1 MPDSNPSSDATHDR
15 SPESAADPSPLRP
28 QNLATRCAI
37 GMVHIYQRSLSPLL
51 GANCRYHPTCSA
63 YMIQAIEKFGLLRG
77 VYRGCLR
84 ILRCH
89 PFCRGGYD
97 PP

>member
-1 MPDSNPSSDATHDR
+1 MPATDSE
-15 SPESAADPSPLRP
+15 PEPTPLQP
-28 QNLATRCAI
+28 HNLPTRCAI
-37 GMVHIYQRSLSPLL
+37 GMVRIYQRTLSPLL
-51 GANCRYHPTCSA
+51 GANCRYHPSCSA

-77 VYRGCLR
+77 IYRGCLR

-89 PFCRGGYD
+89 PLSRGGYD